1 MTAKMIQTKYNFT
14 NRLLEQHVLN
24 IIDSVEKLVKQVL
37 LKDLRFSGDRIKITL
52 ARNYGLINGTMRN
65 NFEIN

>member
-14 NRLLEQHVLN
+14 NRLLEQQVLN
-24 IIDSVEKLVKQVL
+24 IIDSLEKLMKQVL
-37 LKDLRFSGDRIKITL
+37 LKDSKFSEDRVKITL

-65 NFEIN
+65 NFAIN

>member
-14 NRLLEQHVLN
+14 YRLLKQHVLN

-37 LKDLRFSGDRIKITL
+37 LKDSKFSEDRVKITQ
-52 ARNYGLINGTMRN
+52 ARNYGLINGT
-65 NFEIN
+65 IQK